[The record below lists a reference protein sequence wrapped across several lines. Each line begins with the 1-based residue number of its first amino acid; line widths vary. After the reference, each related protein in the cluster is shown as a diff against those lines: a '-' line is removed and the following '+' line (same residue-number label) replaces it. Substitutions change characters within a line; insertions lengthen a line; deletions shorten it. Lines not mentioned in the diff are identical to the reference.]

1 MKPFKI
7 GNVIMCEYIV
17 EGVNN
22 KHTLI
27 NTYAG
32 DILVNEIPAQIPI
45 AFYMEF
51 IPTVSRTEHLKMR
64 ILVGGTEAVGG
75 IAQVEF
81 EAGRPAILV
90 ISMGLLRVEKP
101 TSLRVFIQS
110 GEERPIKVLER
121 KISANA
127 SVNP

>member
-1 MKPFKI
+1 MKSFKI
-7 GNVIMCEYIV
+7 GNAVMCEYIV

-32 DILVNEIPAQIPI
+32 DILVNEIPAQIAI

-51 IPTVSRTEHLKMR
+51 IPSVSGTEHLKMR
-64 ILVGGTEAVGG
+64 ILVGSKEAVGG
-75 IAQVEF
+75 TAEVQF

-90 ISMGLLRVEKP
+90 LPMGLLRVEKP
-101 TSLRVFIQS
+101 TSLKVFIQS
-110 GEERPIKVLER
+110 GEEKPIKVLER
-121 KISANA
+121 KIALNP
-127 SVNP
+127 SVSP